1 MKKQIFLLLILIFS
15 VAAAAFAQS
24 KTVTNADLEKF
35 RQSRL
40 EAEKDYRENY
50 AKLGF
55 PSPQELE
62 KQIAEDKRAMETLAA
77 RLQAE
82 RLERERA
89 AATEAQSNLFDAQ
102 NTYLQSR
109 NNARVERNYYFGYA
123 PFSYFPYG
131 YYIPTYRSNYDRR
144 RRVGRGYRMPPI
156 RPPKPIRP
164 PRLFGSSPNFPFRKR

>member
-1 MKKQIFLLLILIFS
+1 MKKQILLSLSLIFS
-15 VAAAAFAQS
+15 VSIVSFAQS

-35 RQSRL
+35 RQKRL

-50 AKLGF
+50 LKLGF

-62 KQIAEDKRAMETLAA
+62 KQIAEDKRAMEELAA

-89 AATEAQSNLFDAQ
+89 DAQNAQNNLFDAQ
-102 NTYLQSR
+102 NTYRQSR
-109 NNARVERNYYFGYA
+109 NNARDARNYYFGYA
-123 PFSYFPYG
+123 PFAYFPYG
-131 YYIPTYRSNYDRR
+131 FYIPKYRSNYYNRNKYR
-144 RRVGRGYRMPPI
+144 SSRRMPPI

-164 PRLFGSSPNFPFRKR
+164 PRLFR